1 MVHAINAVENSVPP
15 LLILPRKFYKDHM
28 IRGVPTRSVSATNLS
43 GLITRKIFSQ
53 WLIHFIKHA
62 DLSENRPVLLAMD
75 NHDTHITLEVIETAK
90 KKIFLQS
97 KILHTPPSHMSHLD
111 RCVYSPL
118 KIYYNNKWLINHLGN
133 RHL

>member
-90 KKIFLQS
+90 KKYSYNLKFFIHPH
-97 KILHTPPSHMSHLD
+97 HT
-111 RCVYSPL
+111 
-118 KIYYNNKWLINHLGN
+118 
-133 RHL
+133 